1 MRSRPQKR
9 TSSLTQWANVDGCK
23 GQHALMARPSLT
35 DRLSALDQPAHT
47 TEADAIWTSVRPLL
61 VLGRVVMV
69 AFIIM
74 IGEIFD
80 DIRMA
85 GLSIGVLALIA
96 GIPMFLLVSMFIT
109 YGDRLVRGNEKEN
122 SD

>member
-1 MRSRPQKR
+1 
-9 TSSLTQWANVDGCK
+9 
-23 GQHALMARPSLT
+23 MARPSLT

-61 VLGRVVMV
+61 VLGRVMMV

-85 GLSIGVLALIA
+85 GLSIGVWALIV

-109 YGDRLVRGNEKEN
+109 HGDRLVRGNEKEN
-122 SD
+122 ND